1 MCTCTISTGP
11 RGHAKQEARCLLLC
25 KALVSWIRNLFLIS
39 LCMPAFL
46 IYHEEEEKG
55 LGRSMARLQV
65 SIRKENVW
73 QLLG

>member
-1 MCTCTISTGP
+1 
-11 RGHAKQEARCLLLC
+11 
-25 KALVSWIRNLFLIS
+25 
-39 LCMPAFL
+39 MPAFL